1 MNYINE
7 AGWDR
12 IGRVGLGIILLALGW
27 SEVVTGGFGT
37 FIRFFGFVPLV
48 TGLVGWCPIYGL
60 LGFST
65 RQAHDNETAKI

>member
-1 MNYINE
+1 MKYVNE

-12 IGRVGLGIILLALGW
+12 IGRVALGIVLLALGW
-27 SEVVTGGFGT
+27 SEVVTGAFGT
-37 FIRFFGFVPLV
+37 FIKFFGFVPLA

-65 RQAHDNETAKI
+65 SHTRDSEPART